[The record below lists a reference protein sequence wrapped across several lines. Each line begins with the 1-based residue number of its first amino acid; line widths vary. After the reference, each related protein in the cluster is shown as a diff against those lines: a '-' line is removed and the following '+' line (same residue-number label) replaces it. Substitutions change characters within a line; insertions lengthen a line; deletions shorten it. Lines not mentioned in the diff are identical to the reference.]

1 MMSWSVQLC
10 EKLRRFD
17 NVPALFPQ
25 CSQVSVN
32 VKVTLSII
40 MTTPIVSCVYG
51 FEQCVRMEQAADNG
65 GKIDL

>member
-1 MMSWSVQLC
+1 M
-10 EKLRRFD
+10 
-17 NVPALFPQ
+17 PALFPQ

-40 MTTPIVSCVYG
+40 MNTPIVSCVYG